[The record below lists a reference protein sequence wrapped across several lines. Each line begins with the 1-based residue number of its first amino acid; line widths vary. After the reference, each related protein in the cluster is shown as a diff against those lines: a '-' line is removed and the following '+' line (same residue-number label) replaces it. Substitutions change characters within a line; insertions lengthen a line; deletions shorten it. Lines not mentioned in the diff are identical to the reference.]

1 MNEKRKRPHYTKGF
15 KQDAIRLVIDQGYSG
30 PEAARCLGISSSYV
44 TRWVRQHRQ
53 NHQDLCESG
62 ISRRK
67 PEAEI
72 RRFRKENKQLEME
85 HEIFKK
91 ATAVFAKKSN

>member
-1 MNEKRKRPHYTKGF
+1 MKKRMGRK
-15 KQDAIRLVIDQGYSG
+15 
-30 PEAARCLGISSSYV
+30 
-44 TRWVRQHRQ
+44 HRQ

-85 HEIFKK
+85 HEIFEKGHGRLCQKVELRHDLMSTMLKRSICLLHHLPRRRMIVTK
-91 ATAVFAKKSN
+91 AALAFRQSNGFI